1 MSNRSQDSS
10 QGDSSQGD
18 SSQGDSSQGDSSQ
31 DSTQDDELDLSWL
44 KEAEQMSKIQNESIC
59 EPMNSIM
66 IYSIYVNKHNHI
78 DKISQQMEPVVSL
91 TGGSVGI
98 PNSILMQRVQANKS
112 LSTGIKYRLMDVL
125 LYHVDLEPDDI
136 HAFSV
141 SDDYDSDRFLKKCAV
156 VNDIKIPNSIFI
168 FHSINALYFI
178 FQQMD
183 NPMSGMIRSEN
194 QLKSIL
200 KSGGGGSSN
209 KKKTKKVV
217 IQPTKII
224 MDHGHRTTKK
234 IVADFYDD
242 A

>member
-1 MSNRSQDSS
+1 MMNMTNSS
-10 QGDSSQGD
+10 QGSEDSQG
-18 SSQGDSSQGDSSQ
+18 SQDSSQ
-31 DSTQDDELDLSWL
+31 DSTQDDELDLSWV

-59 EPMNSIM
+59 EPMDSIM

-78 DKISQQMEPVVSL
+78 DKVSQQMEPVVYL
-91 TGGSVGI
+91 TSGSVGI

-125 LYHVDLEPDDI
+125 LYHVDLEPEDI

-183 NPMSGMIRSEN
+183 NPISGMIRSEN

-200 KSGGGGSSN
+200 KTGGSSN
-209 KKKTKKVV
+209 KKKTKKVL

-224 MDHGHRTTKK
+224 MDHSHRTTKK